1 MKSSELTD
9 KIMQYETGELSD
21 EESIGLFQHLVNTGL
36 AWQLQG
42 SYGRT
47 AKILL
52 DRGLISEPANKE
64 DLLEDNKSK
73 D

>member
-64 DLLEDNKSK
+64 GLLEDNKSK